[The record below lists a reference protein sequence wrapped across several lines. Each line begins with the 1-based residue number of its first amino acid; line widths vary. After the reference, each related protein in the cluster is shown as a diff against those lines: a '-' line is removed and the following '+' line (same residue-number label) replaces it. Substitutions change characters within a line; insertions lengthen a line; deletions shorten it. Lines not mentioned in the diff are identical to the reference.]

1 MLLEI
6 ALILV
11 AMVVLAAMELRLS
24 WRLGESDDRRRQH
37 EDSAVNRVPSRTV
50 AWRRR
55 YLNARTI
62 PALFVLICLLAPGV
76 AAVVLAAV

>member
-24 WRLGESDDRRRQH
+24 WSLGERDDRRRRH
-37 EDSAVNRVPSRTV
+37 DDGAMNRVASRTV

-76 AAVVLAAV
+76 AALALAAV

>member
-24 WRLGESDDRRRQH
+24 WTLGESDDRRRRR
-37 EDSAVNRVPSRTV
+37 EDRAVNRVPSRTG

-55 YLNARTI
+55 YVNTRTI

-76 AAVVLAAV
+76 AALVLAAV